1 MKLINVENIL
11 RLIISRRQGFWNKLD
26 EPVLAAMA
34 QDVELHSVGVQL
46 DCARLLV
53 DLE

>member
-1 MKLINVENIL
+1 MAV
-11 RLIISRRQGFWNKLD
+11 ISLFSSKFD
-26 EPVLAAMA
+26 EPLLAAMA
-34 QDVELHSVGVQL
+34 QDVELHGVGVQL